1 MKTLLK
7 IVLVVAILGI
17 VYQIAQTV
25 MKLDIDFDDL
35 EI

>member
-7 IVLVVAILGI
+7 IMLVVVILGI
-17 VYQIAQTV
+17 VHQVAQTV
-25 MKLDIDFDDL
+25 LKLDIDFDDL